1 MLENCLSKMEEMQD
15 WSHSQ
20 SYQLNLD
27 VQLWQTE
34 VRSGKITTGQS
45 SIFYA

>member
-1 MLENCLSKMEEMQD
+1 MLENCLSKTEEMKD

-20 SYQLNLD
+20 SYQLILEK
-27 VQLWQTE
+27 QLWQTE
-34 VRSGKITTGQS
+34 ARSGKITTGQS

>member
-1 MLENCLSKMEEMQD
+1 MLENSLSKIEEIQD

-20 SYQLNLD
+20 SYQLNLEK
-27 VQLWQTE
+27 QLWQTE
-34 VRSGKITTGQS
+34 AKSGKTTTGQS